1 MTAEAPEEV
10 TEQDLRLQV
19 RIGRSLYGWLQD
31 RAERYGELSPALQAR
46 TEAELLRSLLAVELR
61 HAGAWTVPELR
72 YMAEAI
78 DGPRL
83 TTRVAL
89 TVGSLYAS
97 AFELW
102 RINHAREQ
110 SLGKALLPRLV
121 DLTPAQDL
129 ALHDALS
136 RWWNEE
142 LPATAEGFGQ
152 VGIRI
157 LERAE

>member
-1 MTAEAPEEV
+1 M
-10 TEQDLRLQV
+10 QV
-19 RIGRSLYGWLQD
+19 RIGRSLYGWLQVG
-31 RAERYGELSPALQAR
+31 AERYGELSPALQAR

-102 RINHAREQ
+102 RLNPNGDEQ
-110 SLGKALLPRLV
+110 PIGKALLPRLV

-136 RWWNEE
+136 RWWNEK
-142 LPATAEGFGQ
+142 LPATADGFGQ